1 MKKIIQY
8 LFCFSIIFSCANDVE
23 YSRMTEKEKDGL
35 IEIFKRDLEV
45 LNNATNSRDF
55 DVVLSYTYPKLFE
68 INSRQEL
75 TEFMESLF
83 ITFKDFK
90 VIDWKIEYIHPVIKY
105 DSHQYT
111 MFSYQVKSVFECNN
125 ENDFDIFFQALK
137 EDNDYKNVKKDFL
150 NTNSI
155 IVEEMRLM
163 VAVSQKNFS
172 KWKYIEWK
180 EDLFKKHNIIPPNV
194 LIKLKQS
201 SNLYY
206 SKDYQ
211 R

>member
-125 ENDFDIFFQALK
+125 KMILIFFFKLLK
-137 EDNDYKNVKKDFL
+137 KIMIIRMLKKTF
-150 NTNSI
+150 
-155 IVEEMRLM
+155 
-163 VAVSQKNFS
+163 
-172 KWKYIEWK
+172 
-180 EDLFKKHNIIPPNV
+180 
-194 LIKLKQS
+194 
-201 SNLYY
+201 
-206 SKDYQ
+206 
-211 R
+211 